1 MKPRCESVFQ
11 IESNVFYLSDM
22 SVKYKHSDVY
32 SMYFCTFTCHK
43 WMHLFELTNSYDLV
57 YDWFD
62 ILKKGKIEVVGYV
75 IMPNHLHSI
84 LYFPEAGFH
93 LDKILSNG
101 KRFMAYELVNRF
113 EKANDT
119 NTLTILQ
126 NALTERERK
135 KKQLHKV
142 FKDSFD
148 AKPIF
153 SEKFLMQKLNYIH
166 YNPVKGK
173 RNLAKDPIAIGFVSY
188 EHSSA
193 SFYEGGI
200 TRHFVPT
207 HYKDL

>member
-1 MKPRCESVFQ
+1 
-11 IESNVFYLSDM
+11 
-22 SVKYKHSDVY
+22 
-32 SMYFCTFTCHK
+32 MYFCTFTCHE
-43 WMHLFELTNSYDLV
+43 WMHLFELTNGYDLV
-57 YDWFD
+57 YNWFN
-62 ILKKGKIEVVGYV
+62 ILKKDKIEVVGYV
-75 IMPNHLHSI
+75 IMPNHVHNI
-84 LYFPEAGFH
+84 LYFPEAGFN

-101 KRFMAYELVNRF
+101 KRFMAYELVNRL

-153 SEKFLMQKLNYIH
+153 SEKFLLQKLNYIH

-173 RNLAKDPIAIGFVSY
+173 WNLAKDFVSY

-193 SFYEGGI
+193 SFYEEGI
-200 TRHFVPT
+200 TRHFIPK